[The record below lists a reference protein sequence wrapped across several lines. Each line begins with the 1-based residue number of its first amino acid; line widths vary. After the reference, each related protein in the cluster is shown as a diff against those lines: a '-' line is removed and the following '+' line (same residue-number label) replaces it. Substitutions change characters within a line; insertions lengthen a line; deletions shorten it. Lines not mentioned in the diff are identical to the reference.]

1 MLYKFPCQD
10 NSPSPALQQEL
21 SYAPAGLELPEGKTW
36 HCQAACCT
44 QAGTWAHLHSPAR
57 ELGSAGVFK
66 KKKSRK
72 CLGLKPSDLIQF
84 PSFSLPPPTSWALRD
99 NTFHLE
105 WKKKKTKNSL
115 LCAILTHYEAKR
127 WDTTFFIYADHAS
140 SGVERKSLR
149 LVSRLQL

>member
-105 WKKKKTKNSL
+105 WKKKKKQKTRSYVLSL
-115 LCAILTHYEAKR
+115 HTMKQSAGTLHFLSMLTMQALEWK
-127 WDTTFFIYADHAS
+127 
-140 SGVERKSLR
+140 ENP
-149 LVSRLQL
+149 